1 MDMHNIAVAVPK
13 LAPESLEAAV
23 ARARALGFTA
33 ITFGGTPADDIS
45 GLSFLWDDLD
55 DSQKAELLAIREQ
68 FSRAVIHAP
77 YVDMPLVSVNPLVER
92 ESLRQILASVRAAGA
107 LNLET
112 VTIHTGLHH
121 HSISRNQFVRRLV
134 APLRLLGEAAAACG
148 TRICVE
154 NWQFPAD
161 PDEHSGLLEAV
172 DHPAVGATV
181 DLGHIAYWYRRDG
194 VTALRDRVAIEEYN
208 ARLLRLIDRLG
219 DRIWHIHAHDVTP
232 APLTDHNPIG
242 TGIIDY
248 EAVLEHLGRI
258 GFDGLFMIE
267 LREGNGN
274 YEQALIASRDRLLQA
289 MPRPVAA
296 VV

>member
-1 MDMHNIAVAVPK
+1 MDMQNIAVAVPK

-33 ITFGGTPADDIS
+33 ITFGGTPAADIS

-77 YVDMPLVSVNPLVER
+77 YVDLPLVSVNPLIER
-92 ESLRQILASVRAAGA
+92 ESVRQILASVRAAGA

-112 VTIHTGLHH
+112 VTLHTGLHH
-121 HSISRNQFVRRLV
+121 HSVDRQEFLHRLV
-134 APLRLLGEAAAACG
+134 APLRELGDAAADHG

-154 NWQFPAD
+154 NWRFPAD
-161 PDEHSGLLEAV
+161 PDEHAGLLEAV

-181 DLGHIAYWYRRDG
+181 DLGHIAYWYQRDG
-194 VTALRDRVAIEEYN
+194 ITSLKDQVAFEEYN
-208 ARLLRLIDRLG
+208 SRLLRLIDRLG
-219 DRIWHIHAHDVTP
+219 DRIWHIHAHDVLP
-232 APLTDHNPIG
+232 DPLSDHNPAG
-242 TGIIDY
+242 MGIIDY
-248 EAVLEHLGRI
+248 EAVMEHLDRI
-258 GFDGLFMIE
+258 GFDGLFMLEI
-267 LREGNGN
+267 RAGDAD
-274 YEQALIASRDRLLQA
+274 YEAALLSSRDRLLRA
-289 MPRPVAA
+289 MRQPA